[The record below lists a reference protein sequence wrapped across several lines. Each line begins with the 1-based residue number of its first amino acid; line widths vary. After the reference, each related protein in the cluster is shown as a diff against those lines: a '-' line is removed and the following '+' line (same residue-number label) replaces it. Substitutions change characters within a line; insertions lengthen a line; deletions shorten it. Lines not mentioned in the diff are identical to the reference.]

1 MKIQYSKNSLADEMV
16 KSQIE
21 NRGINDPNVLSA
33 MREIPRHVFL
43 SSVTDYRAYGDYPLS
58 IGFEQTISQPYIVA
72 YMTEVLELSRKDR
85 VLEIGTGTGYIAI
98 KIARKVRRVVASDL
112 NPYAV
117 KCAKK
122 NAEINKVKHKIDFLL
137 GDLFKPI
144 RPGEIFDLIIFNAP
158 YLPVEPGEEKI
169 WIGRAWAGGK
179 TGREIIDRF
188 ISDAPKFLRRNGR
201 IMLVQSSL
209 SDIDKSLDA
218 FNRLGLDA
226 KIVAEIKVPFER
238 IVLIDARLRKSNL
251 VA

>member
-1 MKIQYSKNSLADEMV
+1 MKSARKIFFKNYTFQIDENVYAPAEDTFLLA
-16 KSQIE
+16 E
-21 NRGINDPNVLSA
+21 NLQVSSGDFVLD
-33 MREIPRHVFL
+33 M
-43 SSVTDYRAYGDYPLS
+43 
-58 IGFEQTISQPYIVA
+58 
-72 YMTEVLELSRKDR
+72 
-85 VLEIGTGTGYIAI
+85 GTGCGILAVLAAEN
-98 KIARKVRRVVASDL
+98 ARYVLAVDI
-112 NPYAV
+112 NPFAV

-144 RPGEIFDLIIFNAP
+144 KPGEIFDLIIFNAP

-218 FNRLGLDA
+218 FNKLGLDA
-226 KIVAEIKVPFER
+226 KIIAEIKVPFER